1 MLSTSSLHTARYI
14 PTAVVCECCDTSDC
28 RYSVYTITPHSKN
41 DQGSLP
47 KAAAARTDT
56 YTYTKGILTATSAG
70 AGTLPEGD
78 SLSVDNGLLQLN
90 FSKTTGRLT
99 SLANHQAGVAT
110 NLTMDMVAYLS
121 GKLPDASLR
130 TGWIAATASAT

>member
-1 MLSTSSLHTARYI
+1 M
-14 PTAVVCECCDTSDC
+14 
-28 RYSVYTITPHSKN
+28 YTITPHSKN
-41 DQGSLP
+41 DEGALL
-47 KAAAARTDT
+47 KAAAAQTDT

-70 AGTLPEGD
+70 AGPLPEGD

-99 SLANHQAGVAT
+99 SLTNHQAGVAT

-121 GKLPDASLR
+121 GKLLNASPR
-130 TGWIAATASAT
+130 TGWIGATASATRPV